1 MFKYIDCIDAATEYC
16 PCSLAET
23 GECLICTQL
32 KGDKFC
38 DCVNY
43 KGTCI
48 YQEYIWNNELSKK
61 ARQYKICEIKS
72 KTYLR
77 EDIILLK
84 INIDGGL
91 LRDLNNIGAFVFL
104 KKPGDA
110 ECSSTPIS
118 IMDCDIYN
126 KEITVAIKIAG
137 VKTKLLDKCKDTIN
151 VKGPYLNGIQ
161 GRRFL
166 DDLKNENCLI
176 LGRGAAIAPTIM
188 ATKRLLIKGNQIYA
202 LLNRG
207 KSNQS
212 YLKPYFDE
220 LNCNAENVCF
230 TDCNNILLD
239 EGKIAIKKYLKDSEI
254 KTVLCAGSNAF
265 YDEIINYIYGI
276 DSSVNFSIVNNSI
289 MCCGEG
295 ICGSCEIKSSNY
307 SKIKSC
313 KQQYNPKEI
322 FLK

>member
-1 MFKYIDCIDAATEYC
+1 M
-16 PCSLAET
+16 
-23 GECLICTQL
+23 ICTQL
-32 KGDKFC
+32 KGNRFC
-38 DCVNY
+38 DCVNF

-48 YQEYIWNNELSKK
+48 YQEYIWNNGVSKK
-61 ARQYKICEIKS
+61 ARQYKICNIKS
-72 KTYLR
+72 KTHLR
-77 EDIILLK
+77 EDIILLR
-84 INIDGGL
+84 ISMDRGII
-91 LRDLNNIGAFVFL
+91 RELNNIGAFVFL
-104 KKPGDA
+104 KKPGDM

-126 KEITVAIKIAG
+126 NEITVVIKIAG
-137 VKTKLLDKCKDTIN
+137 VKTKMLDKCEDTIM

-166 DDLKNENCLI
+166 VDLKNQNCLI

-188 ATKRLLIKGNQIYA
+188 ATRKLLKKGNQVYA

-207 KSNQS
+207 RSNES
-212 YLKPYFDE
+212 YLKSYFDE
-220 LNCNAENVCF
+220 LNCTVENVCF
-230 TDCNNILLD
+230 TDLSNNLLD
-239 EGKIAIKKYLKDSEI
+239 EGKILIKRYLKENDI

-265 YDEIINYIYGI
+265 YEGIINYTHDI
-276 DSSVNFSIVNNSI
+276 DSNVNFSIVNNSI

-295 ICGSCEIKSSNY
+295 VCGSCEVKSSTNNR
-307 SKIKSC
+307 IKSC